1 MKILAT
7 LLLTAA
13 IIGAGVYAERV
24 SRLRQQAAQSWSS
37 EHVQF
42 AATGLLGNNL
52 QAFLPDG
59 DQVACDTLV
68 DSVITDRNDV
78 RQIKQ
83 AGFTQLS
90 CMARTGDLR

>member
-1 MKILAT
+1 VKLLAT
-7 LLLTAA
+7 LILTAA
-13 IIGAGVYAERV
+13 IVGVYAHRV
-24 SRLRQQAAQSWSS
+24 ATGRQQGAQAWSS
-37 EHVQF
+37 QNVQF

-59 DQVACDTLV
+59 DQVTCDTLV
-68 DSVITDRNDV
+68 DSVVTDRDDV
-78 RQIKQ
+78 RQIKR